1 MSDIEEPVVTDGV
14 GPAEEVVESP
24 SVGEN
29 ISETPAEK
37 PAPEAK
43 TAPTVQEKIA
53 ELAAQ
58 KAAKEGDKTAVS
70 EGKAPETP
78 AFEPNFK
85 FNVLDKQHEI
95 PKEFQALIKDKD
107 SEKMV
112 REIFEKA
119 YGLESVK
126 TKATEVRTERDNL
139 AQENT
144 AIKQSMDSLRSI
156 YQGAVS
162 SGNFMKLDDFFARLK
177 IPEQHIM
184 QYALAKVQFSNLPP
198 EQQQLIRGNLD
209 AEKRA
214 EEVSSQADQH
224 LSQAQQARSELTRVQ
239 LDYTMAKPD
248 VKSIADQF
256 DVQAGK
262 PGAFRQQV
270 INVANLHFLQRKVD
284 LSPEQAT
291 QIVIQDL
298 GLKAPVMQAA
308 PAATGTQA
316 QVVPPAGK
324 VIVRENKTIP
334 NIQGRSSSPLK
345 KSPRSIEDLK
355 ELSRQAQE
363 A

>member
-1 MSDIEEPVVTDGV
+1 MSDIEESVATDGV
-14 GPAEEVVESP
+14 GAGEETAVTT
-24 SVGEN
+24 
-29 ISETPAEK
+29 ET

-43 TAPTVQEKIA
+43 ETPQETKSEPTIQEKIA

-58 KAAKEGDKTAVS
+58 KASKEGDKTAVTD
-70 EGKAPETP
+70 GKTTETP
-78 AFEPNFK
+78 AYEPNFK

-95 PKEFQALIKDKD
+95 PKEFQSLIKDKD

-119 YGLESVK
+119 YGLDSVK
-126 TKATEVRTERDNL
+126 TKATEVRNERDNL
-139 AQENT
+139 SQENT
-144 AIKQSMDSLRSI
+144 AIKQSMDSLRAI

-198 EQQQLIRGNLD
+198 DQQQLMRGNLD

-214 EEVSSQADQH
+214 EEVSQQANQH
-224 LSQAQQARSELTRVQ
+224 LSEAQQARSELIKVQ
-239 LDYTMAKPD
+239 LDYTMTKPD
-248 VKSIADQF
+248 VRSIADQF
-256 DVQAGK
+256 DAQAGK

-270 INVANLHFLQRKVD
+270 INVANLHYLQRRID
-284 LSPEQAT
+284 LTPEQAT

-298 GLKAPVMQAA
+298 GLKAPAATAVPAA
-308 PAATGTQA
+308 PGTTTQ
-316 QVVPPAGK
+316 QTPPAGK
-324 VIVRENKTIP
+324 VIVRETKTIP

-345 KSPRSIEDLK
+345 KSPRSIADLK